1 MSGFD
6 SHHYTHD
13 GHPLFYGRPMDD
25 LNDYECQVYRR
36 PVLASELL
44 RSICCILL
52 TAGGLFFELIM
63 PPLAWPGLAWPGLLS
78 KHPNQPE
85 TQPSAFDTERMGREP
100 YAKRTQCSRVS
111 TPTFLC

>member
-25 LNDYECQVYRR
+25 LNDDECQVYRR

-44 RSICCILL
+44 IHLLYSADGWRSVLRTHHA
-52 TAGGLFFELIM
+52 TA
-63 PPLAWPGLAWPGLLS
+63 GLAWPGLLS